1 MQSSAPVS
9 LHVPIRVSIP
19 GITMA
24 GRLSIPR
31 TATALSVCI
40 EHPGSEGEI
49 RTLTAMLAK
58 AGIASLT
65 LRAEQTLTLRDF
77 VAVIDWVRA
86 RRLLRS
92 LPIGIV
98 APGVEGAAALKA
110 AQHRP
115 VAVPAVLVMSS
126 HSAGLPA
133 ALRWLRGRLSS
144 APNTACHLSVAY
156 SA

>member
-1 MQSSAPVS
+1 MQSSTPVS
-9 LHVPIRVSIP
+9 LHVPIKVTIP

-31 TATALSVCI
+31 TATALTVCI
-40 EHPGSEGEI
+40 EHPGGEGEI
-49 RTLTAMLAK
+49 RKLTAMLAK
-58 AGIASLT
+58 AGIATLT
-65 LRAEQTLTLRDF
+65 LRAEQTLTLRDI
-77 VAVIDWVRA
+77 VAVIDWIRS

-92 LPIGIV
+92 LPIGII
-98 APGVEGAAALKA
+98 APGAEGAAALKA

-126 HSAGLPA
+126 HSTGLPA
-133 ALRWLRGRLSS
+133 ALRWLRGRLSA
-144 APNTACHLSVAY
+144 APNAACHLSVAY